1 MHRLWLKAAGRGIAL
16 TAIPV
21 TSVICDSNK
30 IDQTVDSVPSIAPT
44 TDVKV
49 VSANKTQ
56 ELNHD
61 VDSDAYWE
69 DRRSHCGFCRHF
81 LDSPCK
87 VPFKAWSICVER
99 AKESEKDFVEQCSSA
114 TADLVDCT
122 SKYPDYFR
130 EVAEKEQEG
139 KDDVDDE
146 DVK

>member
-1 MHRLWLKAAGRGIAL
+1 MHRLWIKAAARGIAL
-16 TAIPV
+16 AAVPT
-21 TSVICDSNK
+21 TRLICDSNTDK
-30 IDQTVDSVPSIAPT
+30 PVEQATIVTPAI
-44 TDVKV
+44 DVKTAAIDKV
-49 VSANKTQ
+49 PEVHH
-56 ELNHD
+56 E

-87 VPFKAWSICVER
+87 VPFKTWSLCVER

-114 TADLVDCT
+114 TADLVECT

-130 EVAEKEQEG
+130 EIAEKEQEG
-139 KDDVDDE
+139 KDDIEDE